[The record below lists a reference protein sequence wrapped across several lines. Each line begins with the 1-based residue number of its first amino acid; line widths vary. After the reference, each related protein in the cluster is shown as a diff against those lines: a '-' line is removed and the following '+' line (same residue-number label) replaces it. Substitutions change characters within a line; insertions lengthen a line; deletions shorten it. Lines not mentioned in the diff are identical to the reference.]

1 MENEVELQGPL
12 VIFVL
17 YVDLFTKMRG
27 ENVASPWSYCDAVS
41 SFFKSCLSIPDLL
54 EILLDHILRD
64 DHLLLA
70 LNQRVDVLPVVLV
83 HGVQDLAGDQLFFLY
98 SFFITH
104 FLYSLVLN
112 DIFIH
117 IFVYN
122 IFYTVPFYA
131 VFLYT
136 TFYTYFCC
144 NCLFII
150 KIMYLVNLSYVKM
163 FL

>member
-17 YVDLFTKMRG
+17 YVDLFTKIRG
-27 ENVASPWSYCDAVS
+27 GNVASPWSYCDAVS

-104 FLYSLVLN
+104 FLLL
-112 DIFIH
+112 
-117 IFVYN
+117 
-122 IFYTVPFYA
+122 IFYYSFFILIFCTL
-131 VFLYT
+131 FLYE
-136 TFYTYFCC
+136 
-144 NCLFII
+144 IQ
-150 KIMYLVNLSYVKM
+150 
-163 FL
+163 

>member
-1 MENEVELQGPL
+1 M
-12 VIFVL
+12 
-17 YVDLFTKMRG
+17 
-27 ENVASPWSYCDAVS
+27 
-41 SFFKSCLSIPDLL
+41 
-54 EILLDHILRD
+54 
-64 DHLLLA
+64 
-70 LNQRVDVLPVVLV
+70 LPV
-83 HGVQDLAGDQLFFLY
+83 HGVTVMQYLLFLNPACPFQISLRYCWTTYSEMTIFCSHSISVSMYCLLSSSTAFRIWPGISY
-98 SFFITH
+98 SFCTHFLLLIFYTH
-104 FLYSLVLN
+104 FLYSLFLN

-163 FL
+163 LL

>member
-1 MENEVELQGPL
+1 M
-12 VIFVL
+12 
-17 YVDLFTKMRG
+17 
-27 ENVASPWSYCDAVS
+27 
-41 SFFKSCLSIPDLL
+41 
-54 EILLDHILRD
+54 
-64 DHLLLA
+64 
-70 LNQRVDVLPVVLV
+70 LPV
-83 HGVQDLAGDQLFFLY
+83 HGVTVMQYLLFLNPACPFQISLRYCWTTYSEMTIFCSHSISVSMYCLLSSSTAFRIWPGISY
-98 SFFITH
+98 SFCTHFLLLIFYTH
-104 FLYSLVLN
+104 FLYSLFLN

-144 NCLFII
+144 NCLFIT

-163 FL
+163 LL

>member
-17 YVDLFTKMRG
+17 YVDLFTKIRG

-104 FLYSLVLN
+104 FLYSLFLN

-136 TFYTYFCC
+136 TFFTYFCC
-144 NCLFII
+144 NCLFIT

-163 FL
+163 LL

>member
-1 MENEVELQGPL
+1 M
-12 VIFVL
+12 I
-17 YVDLFTKMRG
+17 
-27 ENVASPWSYCDAVS
+27 
-41 SFFKSCLSIPDLL
+41 
-54 EILLDHILRD
+54 
-64 DHLLLA
+64 
-70 LNQRVDVLPVVLV
+70 QRNRVKP
-83 HGVQDLAGDQLFFLY
+83 VQDLAGDQLFFYY

-104 FLYSLVLN
+104 FLYSLFLN

-144 NCLFII
+144 NCLFIT

-163 FL
+163 LL

>member
-1 MENEVELQGPL
+1 MRLNSRGPQ
-12 VIFVL
+12 L
-17 YVDLFTKMRG
+17 YLFCTYIDLFTKIRG

-144 NCLFII
+144 NCLFIT

-163 FL
+163 LL

>member
-17 YVDLFTKMRG
+17 YVGLFTKIRG

-144 NCLFII
+144 NCLFIT

-163 FL
+163 LL